1 MISNSIPNLDAEQAE
16 VMLRQQLGGK
26 IRELHVVLRP
36 EGVVLQGS
44 AVSYY
49 GKQLAQHFAHQLIG
63 RPVLANEIAV
73 CWISPAS
80 GEDEEQ

>member
-1 MISNSIPNLDAEQAE
+1 MIRNPIPNLEAEQAE
-16 VMLRQQLGGK
+16 VILRQQLGGRV
-26 IRELHVVLRP
+26 RELHVVLGS

-49 GKQLAQHFAHQLIG
+49 AKQLAQHFAHKLIG

-73 CWISPAS
+73 SGVPPAS
-80 GEDEEQ
+80 GEDDER